1 MKLGSWNL
9 PWKQS
14 LFEKAKKEYHKNA
27 ISKNLPTIMDLDL
40 DLEIKPRNFILKN
53 PDGQTI
59 YRKLE
64 NSGFLFPKKSMEQQ
78 TTVYA
83 DEQEPRIKPRIC
95 SINEIDFI

>member
-1 MKLGSWNL
+1 MKLESWNL
-9 PWKQS
+9 PWKQA

-59 YRKLE
+59 FRKLE

-95 SINEIDFI
+95 SINEFDLR